1 MGVDSRVAGTADL
14 GTSRTSSWRGRQVRR
29 QVPRGFRRLLG
40 PLLLLVI
47 WQVTSAAGFLDPG
60 TLAGPLTVAATGAD
74 MVSSGQ
80 LLEHL
85 GVSLRRAGLGLV
97 AGVSAGTV
105 LAIIAGLFRLGED
118 VIDGTMQILRS
129 MPVLGL
135 IPLAILWFGIG
146 EEVKIILVAVG
157 TAFPVY
163 INTHAAIRGIDP
175 RYVDLARTVRLS
187 KAALVRR
194 VVLPGALP
202 GFFVGLR
209 FSVTIAWLVL
219 VVVEQINASSGIGFL
234 MIQARAF
241 NQTDVIVV
249 GLAVYGLLGLLSN
262 GLVRLVEGRALRW
275 RPEFAGN

>member
-1 MGVDSRVAGTADL
+1 MEVDSRVAGTAGL
-14 GTSRTSSWRGRQVRR
+14 GTSRTSSWRGRPVRR
-29 QVPRGFRRLLG
+29 HVPRGLRRLLG

-47 WQVTSAAGFLDPG
+47 WQATSATGLLDPG
-60 TLAGPLTVAATGAD
+60 TLASPLTVASTAAD

-97 AGVSAGTV
+97 AGVSVGTG
-105 LAIIAGLFRLGED
+105 LAVIAGLFRLGED

-175 RYVDLARTVRLS
+175 RYVELARTVRLS

-194 VVLPGALP
+194 VILPGALP

-234 MIQARAF
+234 MMQARAF